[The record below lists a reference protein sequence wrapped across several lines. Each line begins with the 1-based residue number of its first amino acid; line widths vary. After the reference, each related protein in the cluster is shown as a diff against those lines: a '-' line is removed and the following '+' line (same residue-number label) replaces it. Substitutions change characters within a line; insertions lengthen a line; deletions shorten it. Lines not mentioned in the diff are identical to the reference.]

1 MTTAGTVREEG
12 RRAGRSDEVGWLG
25 RTRLVAQG
33 AIYLLVALLA
43 SQVALFGGDSSRSPD
58 KDGALRLVA
67 DQPAGRWL
75 LGALAFGFA
84 AYALWR
90 FAQALVD
97 RSGKGND
104 AKALAKRFGYLCVG
118 AWYALL
124 AVLATKTMLGSPGTS
139 GDSRSGRPASSGCR
153 SDASWSSPSRRVLRR
168 GRLERLSRPE
178 RQAREAPAHGA
189 AERNR
194 TKDAACDRRRRPP
207 RAAPSSR

>member
-139 GDSRSGRPASSGCR
+139 GDEQERTAGVFGLPLGRELVLAVAAGSSSRPAGT
-153 SDASWSSPSRRVLRR
+153 AI
-168 GRLERLSRPE
+168 
-178 RQAREAPAHGA
+178 AP
-189 AERNR
+189 
-194 TKDAACDRRRRPP
+194 
-207 RAAPSSR
+207 